1 MSTGRNP
8 LAEAEAADRKRQRL
22 IQVAVAGVLIAL
34 VAAIGIGIAVKR
46 SGSDNDST
54 AGPGT
59 QGAPVSGQVTE
70 SGAVR
75 VGNPDAKVKIRVVA
89 DLQCPACKAFEAA
102 NGQALEDAVADGT
115 AVVEYQIISFL
126 DRASTNQYSSRAAN
140 ASFCL
145 AETGVTHYQDWLQ
158 SMFAQQPA
166 EGGAGHDNAK
176 LIQIAADAGYTD
188 PAIADCVNSKK
199 YDQYIKDTTQATLN
213 SGVQSTPT
221 VTVNGTQ
228 VTDAL
233 FTQNGLASVIADAA
247 K

>member
-46 SGSDNDST
+46 SGSDSDST

-140 ASFCL
+140 ASFCV